1 MGGLGP
7 GIGGS
12 EWFIIG
18 LVALLVVGPER
29 LPGLLRQLGK
39 MVAKARGMANEFRA
53 SFDEMARQSELDEL
67 RKEVEALRTV
77 QSPVRLGA
85 DADATFKG
93 IKDEFAKPLFADATP
108 ATGAPVVPESVAEP
122 VTTPTA
128 SEWPD
133 GEPVMMPLATPSLTE
148 PEAEPVMA
156 AAPVKRAASRKP
168 ATKSNVTKV
177 AATKTSVANAPVA
190 EAPAKTAASKT
201 AAAKPGTAKTPAK
214 ARAPRNSKL
223 DL

>member
-39 MVAKARGMANEFRA
+39 VVAKARGMANEFRA

-67 RKEVEALRTV
+67 RKEVEALRTG
-77 QSPVRLGA
+77 QNSPVRLGA
-85 DADATFKG
+85 DADAAFKG
-93 IKDEFAKPLFADATP
+93 IKDEFDKPLFADT
-108 ATGAPVVPESVAEP
+108 PVVPETVAEP
-122 VTTPTA
+122 VAGPAA

-133 GEPVMMPLATPSLTE
+133 GEPVMVPIATPSLTE
-148 PEAEPVMA
+148 AEPVA
-156 AAPVKRAASRKP
+156 VAAPVKAATKRKAPARAAASPAKA
-168 ATKSNVTKV
+168 ATKS
-177 AATKTSVANAPVA
+177 AAKAPA
-190 EAPAKTAASKT
+190 AKTAS
-201 AAAKPGTAKTPAK
+201 AKPTAKAPAPKAPGK